1 MVVVWPGEI
10 LELALTS
17 VLALREGP
25 AAWGRVDV
33 LVVAPCVGCLGCWA
47 LAWVL
52 VGVMVVV
59 ICGGLRSV
67 VELGGNRWCLVGVS
81 AAFGWRAPWL
91 WWLCWVE
98 GLLCR
103 VPLALACCRL
113 LGGLRM
119 GWPC

>member
-10 LELALTS
+10 LGHALAS

-25 AAWGRVDV
+25 AAWGRGDV
-33 LVVAPCVGCLGCWA
+33 LVVALCGVCLGCWA

-67 VELGGNRWCLVGVS
+67 VVLGGNRWCSVGVS
-81 AAFGWRAPWL
+81 AVFG
-91 WWLCWVE
+91 
-98 GLLCR
+98 
-103 VPLALACCRL
+103 
-113 LGGLRM
+113 
-119 GWPC
+119 